1 MASRYDALQTRED
14 MNNPIRLQ
22 EDQDVASVQQ
32 YEYQDVSVASER
44 SSVSIQ
50 QHEYQNFSVANE
62 NLVNAAQQHKNKD
75 VQTTVVPAHKAEM
88 HEGQPVTVRAKW
100 TCIPEPNNT
109 SPRLCAE
116 SASGP
121 TLYSCSASLELR
133 HSSFTSPFSGL
144 PQVATRIG
152 KTSLCLVG

>member
-1 MASRYDALQTRED
+1 

-75 VQTTVVPAHKAEM
+75 VRTTVIPAGKAEM
-88 HEGQPVTVRAKW
+88 LGGRPVTVRAKW
-100 TCIPEPNNT
+100 SSIHKPNNT
-109 SPRLCAE
+109 SRRLCAE

-121 TLYSCSASLELR
+121 AL
-133 HSSFTSPFSGL
+133 
-144 PQVATRIG
+144 
-152 KTSLCLVG
+152 

>member
-1 MASRYDALQTRED
+1 MASRYDTLQTRED

-75 VQTTVVPAHKAEM
+75 VRTTVVPAHKAEM
-88 HEGQPVTVRAKW
+88 PGGRPVTVREKW
-100 TCIPEPNNT
+100 TCTPESNNT
-109 SPRLCAE
+109 SRRLCAE
-116 SASGP
+116 SASGLA
-121 TLYSCSASLELR
+121 LYSCSASLEPR
-133 HSSFTSPFSGL
+133 HSSFTLLFSGL

>member
-1 MASRYDALQTRED
+1 MASRYDALQTREG
-14 MNNPIRLQ
+14 MNNPVRLQ

-75 VQTTVVPAHKAEM
+75 VQTTVVSAHKAGM
-88 HEGQPVTVRAKW
+88 PGGRPVTVRINW
-100 TCIPEPNNT
+100 TSTRKPNNT
-109 SPRLCAE
+109 SHRLCAE
-116 SASGP
+116 SASGLA
-121 TLYSCSASLELR
+121 LYLCSASLELQ
-133 HSSFTSPFSGL
+133 HSSFTLLFSGS

>member
-62 NLVNAAQQHKNKD
+62 NLVNAAQQHNKD
-75 VQTTVVPAHKAEM
+75 VQTTVVSAHKAGM
-88 HEGQPVTVRAKW
+88 PGGRPVTVRINW
-100 TCIPEPNNT
+100 TSKRKPNNT
-109 SPRLCAE
+109 SRRLCAE
-116 SASGP
+116 SASGLA
-121 TLYSCSASLELR
+121 LYLCSASLELR
-133 HSSFTSPFSGL
+133 HLSFTSPFSGS
-144 PQVATRIG
+144 PQVATRTG
-152 KTSLCLVG
+152 KASLCLVE